1 MVFCGSLLLLIS
13 LLAPVQGSWLSDA
26 TGINIDINKQVG
38 TGIEA
43 MSAPTVQSFEQSG
56 GRLIDQAD
64 QKFAA
69 RLGQFNDIA
78 TAQIAAVNQ
87 VLTGTI
93 SSIDGDISKQ
103 LAAADELIEK
113 RLGNVDTIAAKSAL
127 TIENIVARLIF
138 LGCIMIFTA
147 CAVWR
152 LYVLGF
158 PSWTAQRDHSV
169 KDWVKKNWW
178 QLTWQV
184 GGAGVSLLILC
195 GLFWITGPHGDV
207 SKLSSQHDQ
216 AYRAA
221 MRALDFRQ
229 ARYHAAQLKILD
241 ASNQTYLGYEM
252 KANLLQDVLMR
263 PALYQTL
270 SGLRELSF
278 RMSQAQSYLGDDP
291 DVRVVGAFV
300 AWNSGG
306 TKAHQYVSA
315 VLCADALSN
324 HSKNQEASGEF
335 VLRPL
340 AIEYLK
346 DYLLNPLPD
355 ELIKVLLP
363 TATNEA
369 NKEVTIAVGQSKP
382 TKVRVQYPTT
392 TQLYETLARAEQE
405 GASPSGGPT
414 GDIRMAEVGGPMS
427 HIVKFDQILRA
438 LYRKEIPAYLKMIE
452 ADRKFNDPAFTD
464 KNAFAAA
471 RQSAAR
477 DITSAWQSFDR
488 ALATDTDL
496 ADSVAPIRSMT
507 LNDSFLTK
515 ADAFTAYTDP
525 EKANKVAYT
534 SKDHKDFLDSYVV
547 THVVADTPTA
557 TDKLQKYVSQQRAQ
571 LVTNNDTDLTAFTA
585 AMIEAYKMGSGQPAS
600 ADFAKAKTA
609 ALLAAKLGLFT
620 CGSGDCQ
627 SDQAR
632 PTQFAVTIGSMY
644 TSAHQDA
651 TEQNG
656 KFVLAASTL
665 DPDLS
670 FAYNSVSTVLW

>member
-1 MVFCGSLLLLIS
+1 MRLRMLFSGLLLLVIC
-13 LLAPVQGSWLSDA
+13 LLAPVQGSWLSDV

-43 MSAPTVQSFEQSG
+43 MSAPTVQAFEQAG

-69 RLGQFNDIA
+69 RLTQVNDIA
-78 TAQIAAVNQ
+78 TG
-87 VLTGTI
+87 VLTATI
-93 SSIDGDISKQ
+93 NSLDADISKQ
-103 LAAADELIEK
+103 LSAADEIIEK

-127 TIENIVARLIF
+127 TIENIMARLIL
-138 LGCIMIFTA
+138 LGCIMVFTA

-158 PSWTAQRDHSV
+158 PSWAAQRDHSL

-184 GGAGVSLLILC
+184 GGVGVALLILS
-195 GLFWITGPHGDV
+195 GLFWITGPYGDV
-207 SKLSSQHDQ
+207 TKLTSQHDQ

-241 ASNQTYLGYEM
+241 ASNQNYLGYEM

-278 RMSQAQSYLGDDP
+278 RMSQAQLYLGDDP
-291 DVRVVGAFV
+291 DIRVVGAFV

-306 TKAHQYVSA
+306 TKAHQYISA

-324 HSKNQEASGEF
+324 HPKSQEVNGEF

-355 ELIKVLLP
+355 ELTKVLLP
-363 TATNEA
+363 SATAE
-369 NKEVTIAVGQSKP
+369 QSKLVTLTVGP
-382 TKVRVQYPTT
+382 SKPNRVRVQYPTT
-392 TQLYETLARAEQE
+392 TQLYETLAGAEKD
-405 GASPSGGPT
+405 GALPESGPT
-414 GDIRMAEVGGPMS
+414 ADIRMAKVGGPMS

-438 LYRKEIPAYLKMIE
+438 LYRQEIPAYLRMIE
-452 ADRKFNDPAFTD
+452 ADRKFNDSAFTD
-464 KNAFAAA
+464 KNPLSAA

-477 DITSAWQSFDR
+477 EIASAWQSFDR
-488 ALATDTDL
+488 TLATDTDL
-496 ADSVAPIRSMT
+496 ADSVATIRSMT
-507 LNDSFLTK
+507 MNDSFLTK
-515 ADAFTAYTDP
+515 ADAFTAYTDA
-525 EKANKVAYT
+525 EKASKVAYGST
-534 SKDHKDFLDSYVV
+534 DHKTFVDAYIQ
-547 THVVADTPTA
+547 THIVADTKDG
-557 TDKLQKYVSQQRAQ
+557 TDKLQKYVSNQKTQ
-571 LVTNNDTDLTAFTA
+571 LSTNNEKDLNDFSA
-585 AMIEAYKMGSGQPAS
+585 AMIEANKIGSGQPAA
-600 ADFAKAKTA
+600 ADFIKAKTA

-620 CGSGDCQ
+620 CGPGDCQ
-627 SDQAR
+627 SDQSR
-632 PTQFAVTIGSMY
+632 PTQFAVTIASMY

-656 KFVLAASTL
+656 KFALAASTL
-665 DPDLS
+665 DPDLN